1 MDILKYTRTEKHGF
15 RTISLDL
22 GTDKAVLFDEECRN
36 SIWSAHSIRKPPV
49 HNSVAFLR
57 KDPQKAYI
65 NVHLP
70 SNEAQ
75 KELSTDG
82 AADWITISVNFTT
95 SETDHGLIFLLQN
108 PAYTLNQQT
117 SIDSFQPTANDMHD
131 RMRLLGVEFL
141 NGTMN
146 IVVQK
151 SSRSSFSQ
159 PIDLAG
165 STEHLFHLEVEYQVI
180 QYVDYTSE
188 VSEWPIVRVRTNPSR
203 MMSIGPGKQ
212 NSRTLELLTEET
224 AQNYLG
230 NSQGRIRL
238 LPKEKF
244 LSWFGKELWLGG
256 MNFSQIVS
264 GTMRYMKLTSLT
276 GPYHNF
282 VGCMHSVSFNT
293 IILDLASYVDAH
305 RKSPNSYLS
314 NNRDAVDG
322 VEVIQRG
329 CARSPQEQTACFG
342 SRPDLTSKVACEN
355 NAPCVQGWNRVICDC
370 FTTLHAGDRCEQMT
384 SILTFNGRQTVR
396 FRLPSCGTSRM
407 ESIQFAFRTDQR
419 DVILLSTNPF
429 LSNFPS
435 FPPSNE
441 SDASVKILPG
451 KLYDQ
456 FTRLELSLVNGQIQI
471 TYVTQANELMFQLP
485 KSVADNN
492 WHFFKLRRI
501 DYSLTTELD
510 GMSSK
515 RNIFLKQKDIKIE
528 EVVIGL
534 PGIRTSTTGTIGGFV
549 GCLAHFNFN
558 GISLHDQWSVRG
570 KTDANELN
578 SNDFKWVL
586 EATAE
591 FHPSTDLSANTPE
604 REKNVAL
611 YAYPV
616 TFHGAQCSV
625 GLFTQLRTA
634 ELPIRLGVRTR
645 IPDGLLMLILDR
657 MATSFIHL
665 ALKEGKIHL
674 LLEQAGG
681 QSERGKV
688 DTRVDDGRWHFVT
701 ISRASEFSNQ
711 LIVQVYHSWYKRESQ
726 VRIPLPNQVNLWFQ
740 DFDGLLYVGGVPNS
754 LEWKSRTLPTK
765 GFQGCLAGFAMGDRP
780 ALDLLREFRVPLE
793 SSNGT
798 CTDWPSADCSDFI
811 NGNHRCE
818 LERNTISGV
827 YGLSNSINQKTLT
840 CKNDGE
846 CFELWGNILCR
857 CDKTT
862 FKGRYCDQVG
872 KTINFGTDTS
882 NDTADTELKRDFT
895 SLRTVILDNPVGF
908 IQIKRLLVENCYH
921 HDEFG
926 LGIQV
931 HRGIN
936 NSPGSSNKDGLNTI
950 ILVEH
955 EAERKV
961 KLHVYL
967 WHGYLHITYENSATQ
982 ITEPTMRLDDG
993 FYHRIRGWIFD
1004 KYFYLEVDGNTRSH
1018 KLKRKS
1024 AT

>member
-1 MDILKYTRTEKHGF
+1 MRKKCIISLFQALFSADGLIMDILKYTKTEKHGF

-22 GTDKAVLFDEECRN
+22 GADKTVLFDEECRN
-36 SIWSAHSIRKPPV
+36 SIWSAHNIHNPPA
-49 HNSVAFLR
+49 HNSVAFRR

-82 AADWITISVNFTT
+82 AAEWITISVNFTT
-95 SETDHGLIFLLQN
+95 TETEHGLIFLLQN
-108 PAYTLNQQT
+108 PAYTLDQQT
-117 SIDSFQPTANDMHD
+117 SIDSVQPTANDMHD

-151 SSRSSFSQ
+151 SSHFSLSQ

-165 STEHLFHLEVEYQVI
+165 STEHLFHLEVEYQVL

-188 VSEWPIVRVRTNPSR
+188 VSEWPIVRVRTNPIEKW
-203 MMSIGPGKQ
+203 MYIGPGKQ

-224 AQNYLG
+224 AQTYLG
-230 NSQGRIRL
+230 NSQARIRL
-238 LPKEKF
+238 LPKEKS
-244 LSWFGKELWLGG
+244 LRWFGKELWLGG

-264 GTMRYMKLTSLT
+264 GTVRYMKFTSLT
-276 GPYHNF
+276 GPYYNF

-305 RKSPNSYLS
+305 RKSPSSYLS

-342 SRPDLTSKVACEN
+342 PRPDLTSKIACEN

-370 FTTLHAGDRCEQMT
+370 FTTLRAGDRCEQ
-384 SILTFNGRQTVR
+384 
-396 FRLPSCGTSRM
+396 
-407 ESIQFAFRTDQR
+407 
-419 DVILLSTNPF
+419 
-429 LSNFPS
+429 
-435 FPPSNE
+435 
-441 SDASVKILPG
+441 
-451 KLYDQ
+451 
-456 FTRLELSLVNGQIQI
+456 
-471 TYVTQANELMFQLP
+471 
-485 KSVADNN
+485 
-492 WHFFKLRRI
+492 
-501 DYSLTTELD
+501 
-510 GMSSK
+510 
-515 RNIFLKQKDIKIE
+515 NIFLKQKDINIE

-570 KTDANELN
+570 KADANGLN

-591 FHPSTDLSANTPE
+591 FHPSTDLSSNTPE

-625 GLFTQLRTA
+625 GLFTQLRAA
-634 ELPIRLGVRTR
+634 ELPIRFGVRTR

-657 MATSFIHL
+657 MGTSFIHL

-674 LLEQAGG
+674 LLGQAGG
-681 QSERGKV
+681 QSEKGKV
-688 DTRVDDGRWHFVT
+688 DTRVDDGRWHFIT
-701 ISRASEFSNQ
+701 ISRVSESSNQ

-726 VRIPLPNQVNLWFQ
+726 VRIPLPNQVYLWSQ
-740 DFDGLLYVGGVPNS
+740 DFGGHLYVGGVPNS
-754 LEWKSRTLPTK
+754 LEWKSRTLPTN

-780 ALDLLREFRVPLE
+780 ALDLLREFRVPVE

-798 CTDWPSADCSDFI
+798 CTDPPSADCLDFI

-818 LERNTISGV
+818 LEQNTISGV

-846 CFELWGNILCR
+846 CFELWGNIQCR

-862 FKGRYCDQVG
+862 FKGRYCDQG
-872 KTINFGTDTS
+872 EDHKWFI
-882 NDTADTELKRDFT
+882 AQI
-895 SLRTVILDNPVGF
+895 LR
-908 IQIKRLLVENCYH
+908 
-921 HDEFG
+921 
-926 LGIQV
+926 
-931 HRGIN
+931 
-936 NSPGSSNKDGLNTI
+936 
-950 ILVEH
+950 
-955 EAERKV
+955 
-961 KLHVYL
+961 
-967 WHGYLHITYENSATQ
+967 
-982 ITEPTMRLDDG
+982 
-993 FYHRIRGWIFD
+993 
-1004 KYFYLEVDGNTRSH
+1004 
-1018 KLKRKS
+1018 KLKS
-1024 AT
+1024 N